1 MTLTYGYFASASGD
15 IRQYMQTD
23 DANLFRQ
30 WWSNGI
36 MNSFANSLQV
46 TALASPNMSVYAGI
60 GGCFIDGYWMYNNAA
75 LNLGIAANTSGNPR
89 IDRIIVSIDEVNA
102 RVVSIQVLQGSPAAS
117 PIPPSLTQNSGSTYQ
132 LSLAQVYVANGVN
145 QILPGNITDERWTQ
159 YCGVMAA
166 SMGKFSIQP
175 DGSLNGGGMNIHNI
189 ADPVSAQDVATMH
202 YITGLMAS
210 STFRVKVS
218 VLSSGSVFTT
228 QPTTQYVDI
237 LLVGGCGGGGG
248 GGGAITTSWAGGA
261 GGGGGAGGT
270 CYAWGISVAG
280 NATYTIAVG
289 AAGTAGSGGAYGGS
303 GYGSGGGGGSGGSGG
318 NTSITVGGTTY
329 IAYGGSGGNGGI
341 GGHFYATGGS
351 GNGTA
356 GGAGSGGSIANGFGM
371 LGNSG
376 SGTSPGAGQ
385 FSASQVGGTGGNG
398 GGGGSAG
405 GAGTAGTAGMM
416 IIWEWS

>member
-1 MTLTYGYFASASGD
+1 
-15 IRQYMQTD
+15 
-23 DANLFRQ
+23 
-30 WWSNGI
+30 
-36 MNSFANSLQV
+36 
-46 TALASPNMSVYAGI
+46 
-60 GGCFIDGYWMYNNAA
+60 
-75 LNLGIAANTSGNPR
+75 
-89 IDRIIVSIDEVNA
+89 
-102 RVVSIQVLQGSPAAS
+102 
-117 PIPPSLTQNSGSTYQ
+117 
-132 LSLAQVYVANGVN
+132 
-145 QILPGNITDERWTQ
+145 
-159 YCGVMAA
+159 MAA

-289 AAGTAGSGGAYGGS
+289 AAGYRWFRGSLRRVWLWQRWRWRLRWI
-303 GYGSGGGGGSGGSGG
+303 GG

-405 GAGTAGTAGMM
+405 GAGTAGDCWNDDHLGMVV
-416 IIWEWS
+416 IYFFKNVQT